1 VKPGGGGP
9 LGHTHGRQ
17 VMDPDATLKLWREAR
32 EAENWEEAFEHAG
45 NLSRWLRS
53 GGFEPE
59 GLTYSEREYL
69 PVPGL

>member
-1 VKPGGGGP
+1 
-9 LGHTHGRQ
+9 
-17 VMDPDATLKLWREAR
+17 MDPDATLKLWREAR